1 MKKNRTIKIL
11 IVDDESTIRRNIIS
25 KIKRMSLPLQYI
37 IYESP
42 GASDAEYR
50 YEEIRPDLVITD
62 ICMPKRNGI
71 QLVKYIRDRDKDC
84 WIFVI
89 SGHDDY
95 EYVREGF
102 LLGINDYLLKP
113 LSFSELN
120 EKMRRFCADQ
130 NVICPQEEHEYL
142 KSEKPLITG
151 KMKRA
156 EEFIEKNYMRN
167 PSMQECADYCGMSY
181 AYFSKLFK
189 ETFHTVYSQYVS
201 EKRMMAA
208 KELLDDPT
216 YKIGEIGKKVGF
228 DNPNHFSRAFYRTFG
243 MYPTEYRRKQE
254 GGEDG
259 VDKKI

>member
-1 MKKNRTIKIL
+1 MKENKTIKIL
-11 IVDDESTIRRNIIS
+11 IVDDESTIRRNVIS
-25 KIKRMSLPLQYI
+25 KIKRMELPFQYD

-42 GASDAEYR
+42 SALDAEHR

-71 QLVKYIRDRDKDC
+71 QLVKYIRSRDKDC
-84 WIFVI
+84 WIFVL
-89 SGHDDY
+89 SGYDDY

-113 LSFSELN
+113 LSYSELS
-120 EKMRRFCADQ
+120 EKIRRFCASR
-130 NVICPQEEHEYL
+130 NVIYPQSEREYS
-142 KSEKPLITG
+142 KSEKLPVSG
-151 KMKRA
+151 KMKMA
-156 EEFIEKNYMRN
+156 EEFIEKNFMRN

-181 AYFSKLFK
+181 AYFSKVFK
-189 ETFHTVYSQYVS
+189 ETFQIVYSQYVS

-208 KELLDDPT
+208 KELLDDPS

-243 MYPTEYRRKQE
+243 IYPTEYRKKQE
-254 GGEDG
+254 GEDG
-259 VDKKI
+259 LDKKV